1 MAKRPT
7 LSNLP
12 FFFKFALAPGLAVC
26 LMMVVATVGYTGLGR
41 LVGDLRTMVEANL
54 RGGIDLATVSGRID
68 RVNGHLYQAVVA
80 KAAQGNDARIP
91 ERLTAIRE
99 ELDSIIRDLGT
110 WRDRY
115 AQPQERGKLDEA
127 IEGLGTYREMID
139 VVESML
145 EFDFRGVVK
154 LIGPLEENYRKL
166 NVLIAGIIDS
176 GVENARLQA
185 DQSATAADLMKFV
198 FLGST
203 LIAAV
208 AVAGFSWGIGRS
220 TTGSIERIAAV
231 TRRLADGKRDVDI
244 AALSRSDELGA
255 IVESLAVFRDNGI
268 KLDQSWEAQRHEHE
282 QRERRAQAMEQLV
295 LSLDGEISRTL
306 NQVSAATVTLEKAAE
321 SLSAVAQQTE
331 HQADSVAGAASQASA
346 NVDTVAATAERLS
359 LAIVEIDRQVGES
372 TRVSGQAV
380 TSAQRANDLVTGMD
394 DTTRKIGEVV
404 KLITS
409 IAAKTN
415 LLALNATIE
424 AARAGEA
431 GRGFA
436 VVAHEVKDLANQT
449 AHATGE
455 ITAQIAAVQDA
466 TRLGAEAIR
475 EITSIIGRMNEI
487 GGIIA
492 GAVRDQSGATHEIV
506 DSALQAADG
515 TRTVS
520 RSIEGVRDGAGETG
534 KAAEDV
540 NGAVGTLSSQA
551 SDLRTMIDRFLADIR
566 SVNASQGRD

>member
-26 LMMVVATVGYTGLGR
+26 LMMVVATVGYMGLGR

-68 RVNGHLYQAVVA
+68 RVNGQLYQTVVA
-80 KAAQGNDARIP
+80 KVAQGNDAHVP
-91 ERLTAIRE
+91 ERLTAIRS
-99 ELDSIIRDLGT
+99 ELDSIIRDLAI

-115 AQPQERGKLDEA
+115 AQSQEREKLDEA
-127 IEGLGTYREMID
+127 VEGLGTYREMID

-145 EFDFRGVVK
+145 EFDFRGMVK
-154 LIGPLEENYRKL
+154 LIGPLEENYKKL
-166 NVLIAGIIDS
+166 NALIAGIIDS
-176 GVENARLQA
+176 GVESARVQA
-185 DQSATAADLMKFV
+185 DRSATAADLMRLV

-203 LIAAV
+203 LLAAV
-208 AVAGFSWGIGRS
+208 AVAGFSWGIGRA

-231 TRRLADGKRDVDI
+231 TRKLADGEREVDI

-255 IVESLAVFRDNGI
+255 IVDSLAVFRDNGI
-268 KLDQSWEAQRHEHE
+268 KLDQSWEEQKNEHE

-295 LSLDGEISRTL
+295 LALDDEISRTL
-306 NQVSAATVTLEKAAE
+306 DQVSSATVTLEKAAG

-331 HQADSVAGAASQASA
+331 HQADSVAGAAAQASA

-359 LAIVEIDRQVGES
+359 MAIVEIDRQVGES

-409 IAAKTN
+409 IAVKTN

-424 AARAGEA
+424 AARAGDA
-431 GRGFA
+431 GKGFA

-566 SVNASQGRD
+566 SVNASRRGE